1 MCALVI
7 RRNRSGIARFDD
19 LSALLAGTCH
29 RATPTEKMPRS
40 RLIEDTEVL
49 TCVRACVRAFYLF
62 LHRVNS
68 RCDKC
73 PRSLSPLFLQST
85 RGGDSTSQ
93 HPSDAP
99 GKERSE
105 SSAMSR
111 EAHMDASPT
120 SHPSPGNEVAIF
132 LSYILCTS
140 LSIPICSLSSSSRF
154 SSTFLQRLTDERLS
168 DVEYGFRIIVSVPK
182 NSIHIRSCADRI
194 ITNFEC
200 SKYTDKDRFQR
211 VHASKQETLG
221 PQICIVKVQDV
232 ANVWAHSL

>member
-1 MCALVI
+1 MIYLPSWQGLVTG
-7 RRNRSGIARFDD
+7 RLPRKR
-19 LSALLAGTCH
+19 CH
-29 RATPTEKMPRS
+29 GRGWSKTMKCLHA
-40 RLIEDTEVL
+40 
-49 TCVRACVRAFYLF
+49 CVRACYLF
-62 LHRVNS
+62 LHRVNR

-93 HPSDAP
+93 HLSDAP

-105 SSAMSR
+105 SSAMYR
-111 EAHMDASPT
+111 EVHMGTSPT

-140 LSIPICSLSSSSRF
+140 LSIPICSLSLSSSRF

-168 DVEYGFRIIVSVPK
+168 DVEYGFRIIVSVPN
-182 NSIHIRSCADRI
+182 NSIHIRYCADRI

-200 SKYTDKDRFQR
+200 SKYTDKDNSGFVPSDCRE
-211 VHASKQETLG
+211 STLSN
-221 PQICIVKVQDV
+221 KK
-232 ANVWAHSL
+232 H

>member
-1 MCALVI
+1 M
-7 RRNRSGIARFDD
+7 
-19 LSALLAGTCH
+19 
-29 RATPTEKMPRS
+29 
-40 RLIEDTEVL
+40 
-49 TCVRACVRAFYLF
+49 RAFYLF

-140 LSIPICSLSSSSRF
+140 LSIPVCSLSLLLDFPQLSCRGLLMRGYQMSNMDFVSL
-154 SSTFLQRLTDERLS
+154 FLFLR
-168 DVEYGFRIIVSVPK
+168 IVSISDLAPTELSQILNVQ
-182 NSIHIRSCADRI
+182 SIPTR
-194 ITNFEC
+194 
-200 SKYTDKDRFQR
+200 TDFRE
-211 VHASKQETLG
+211 STL
-221 PQICIVKVQDV
+221 PNKK
-232 ANVWAHSL
+232 H